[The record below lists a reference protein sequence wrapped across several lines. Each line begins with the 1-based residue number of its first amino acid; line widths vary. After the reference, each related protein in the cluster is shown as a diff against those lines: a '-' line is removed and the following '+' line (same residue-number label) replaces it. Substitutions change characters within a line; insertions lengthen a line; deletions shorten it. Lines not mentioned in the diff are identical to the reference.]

1 MNKFVILI
9 PTYNEAQSI
18 TEIIADLNKLRN
30 EEDFNFD
37 LVVIDDNSPD
47 KTADIVEKLSL
58 PWVKVMRRLGK
69 DGLGE
74 AYRAGFSQVLSNSN
88 YTHVVTMDAD
98 GSHRVEDLALMFKT
112 VQKLSN
118 QRNIIMGTRWMPG
131 GRVINWPKYR
141 QLISKFGTRYAKF
154 ALNIDL
160 YDLTGGF
167 RIYSTNLLNSLDLK
181 RMKATGY
188 CFQIEMALA
197 SMQVGAEVVQ
207 VPITF
212 VERSYGKSKMTV
224 GIAIEAFVY
233 VTKAGFERVLR
244 LGNHR

>member
-1 MNKFVILI
+1 MSNFVILI

-18 TEIIADLNKLRN
+18 TEIIPELNKLRN
-30 EEDFNFD
+30 EGEFKFD

-47 KTADIVEKLSL
+47 KTADVVEKLAL
-58 PWVKVMRRLGK
+58 PWVKVMRRPSK

-98 GSHRVEDLALMFKT
+98 GSHRVEDLVLMFKT

-141 QLISKFGTRYAKF
+141 QFISKFGTRYAKF

-160 YDLTGGF
+160 DDLTGGF
-167 RIYSTNLLNSLDLK
+167 RIYSSELLNSLDLK

-197 SMQVGAEVVQ
+197 SMQVGAEVIQ

-212 VERSYGKSKMTV
+212 VERNFGKSKMTA
-224 GIAIEAFVY
+224 GIAIEAFIY
-233 VTKAGFERVLR
+233 VTKAGFERVSR
-244 LGNHR
+244 LGIRR